1 MTTLLL
7 TLLVSQT
14 SSPAEPAPT
23 PAAPPRT
30 QVSLHA
36 FRSPS
41 IGLEVRQGF
50 LGLHVGAFPLLLDTA
65 PEGGARTTWFLK
77 AGLTAYFLRYD
88 LGSGRPSSLF
98 ASVSLVQGL
107 NNDWNVSTSVTRGT
121 GVHGEVGVVWA
132 AWRGLDVRLG
142 VGFLLG
148 FDGRYSVHP
157 TPGFSWTTTL

>member
-7 TLLVSQT
+7 SLLVSQT
-14 SSPAEPAPT
+14 SPPAPQAEA
-23 PAAPPRT
+23 PVAPPRT
-30 QVSLHA
+30 QVSVNA

-41 IGLEVRQGF
+41 IGVEVRQGF
-50 LGLHVGAFPLLLDTA
+50 LSLHVGAFPLIIDAT

-107 NNDWNVSTSVTRGT
+107 NNDWNVNTSVTRGT

-142 VGFLLG
+142 LGFLLG
-148 FDGRYSVHP
+148 FDGRFNVHP
-157 TPGFSWTTTL
+157 TPGFSWTTVL